1 MAAHTATLTKVG
13 VDQIRGNRRIQEYVI
28 DITAAGAD
36 GYPLDAATLGVQAIC
51 AFLGCMGQEN
61 GGYVLQYVP
70 DARTGEFVG
79 DGDLFVYEAGA
90 DAAALDEV
98 ETGDLGEFR
107 FRLEVLA

>member
-1 MAAHTATLTKVG
+1 MAAHTATLTKL
-13 VDQIRGNRRIQEYVI
+13 DEQIRGDRRIIDYVI

-36 GYPLDAATLGVQAIC
+36 GYPLDASTLGYRRIT

-70 DARTGEFVG
+70 DSRTLEYIG
-79 DGDLFVYEAGA
+79 DGDLFVYEAGV
-90 DAAALDEV
+90 DDAALDEV

-107 FRLEVLA
+107 FRLEVLP